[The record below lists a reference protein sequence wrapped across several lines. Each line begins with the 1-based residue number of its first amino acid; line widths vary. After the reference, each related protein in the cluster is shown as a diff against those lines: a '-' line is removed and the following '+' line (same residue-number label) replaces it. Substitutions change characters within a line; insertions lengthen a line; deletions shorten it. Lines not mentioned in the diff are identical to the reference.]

1 MIKKSLLII
10 ATILLTTIYSFGQNI
25 TNSPY
30 TIFGVGEI
38 DRNGFNNSKAMGGLA
53 TGLRK
58 SNQIN
63 YMNPAAMS
71 AQDTMSF
78 ILDIGIN
85 GIFKDLKSSTE
96 SSEFND
102 FAFNHLAIS
111 FPVTRW
117 WFAGIGVT
125 PYSKIGYDIQQVGD
139 FAPNDT
145 VQMHYDYYGN
155 GGINQ
160 LFISNS
166 FKIFD
171 NLSVGF
177 NLNYLFGSLEQY
189 NMVFSDIS
197 IFSTVIADEVAIKK
211 VTFDFGAQYYNTIQD
226 KYFYNVGVTYS
237 NSASFNSEKKH
248 SVLNTTYNWSEMTI
262 VDYLKSNSRIV
273 DTITSSIDS
282 KYNVEIPDRYSF
294 GFTTGIENKLIVGFD
309 YSYQDW
315 SKVETINSNDTYDVD
330 QYYNFGIEYI
340 PNKYSLRN
348 YFKRIN
354 YRAGAYLNNSYLKIN
369 GEQISNYGI
378 TFGLGFPLANQRT
391 SINLSCS
398 MGKKGTTDSG
408 LIEENYTAFGINLT
422 LYDFW
427 FIKRKFQ

>member
-1 MIKKSLLII
+1 MIKRTLIII
-10 ATILLTTIYSFGQNI
+10 ATILLTSIYSFGQNI

-30 TIFGVGEI
+30 TIFGIGEI

-78 ILDIGIN
+78 ILDLGIN
-85 GIFKDLKSSTE
+85 GIFKDMKSSTE

-102 FAFNHLAIS
+102 FGFDHLAIS
-111 FPVTRW
+111 FPIKRW
-117 WFAGIGVT
+117 WYAGIGIA
-125 PYSKIGYDIQQVGD
+125 PYSKIGYDIQQVGEYS
-139 FAPNDT
+139 ANDT

-160 LFISNS
+160 LFLSNS

-171 NLSVGF
+171 HLSIGF
-177 NLNYLFGSLEQY
+177 NVNYLFGSLEQY

-197 IFSTVIADEVAIKK
+197 VFSTVIVDEIAIKK

-226 KYFYNVGVTYS
+226 KYFYNIGITYS
-237 NSASFNSEKKH
+237 NNTSFNSEKKH
-248 SVLNTTYNWSEMTI
+248 SIINTTYNWYDMNI
-262 VDYLKSNSRIV
+262 VDYLNSSSRSI
-273 DTITSSIDS
+273 DTIASSIDS
-282 KYNVEIPDRYSF
+282 KFNVEIPDRYSF
-294 GFTTGIENKLIVGFD
+294 GFTAGIEDKLIVGFD

-315 SKVETINSNDTYDVD
+315 SNANTINSSDVYDVD
-330 QYYNFGIEYI
+330 QYFNLGIEYI
-340 PNKYSLRN
+340 PNKFSLRD
-348 YFKRIN
+348 YYKRIN
-354 YRAGAYLNNSYLKIN
+354 YRAGAYLNNSYLKLN
-369 GEQISNYGI
+369 GEQIKNYGI
-378 TFGLGFPLANQRT
+378 TFGLGFPIANQRT
-391 SINLSCS
+391 SINVSCS
-398 MGKKGTTDSG
+398 IGKKGTTDSG